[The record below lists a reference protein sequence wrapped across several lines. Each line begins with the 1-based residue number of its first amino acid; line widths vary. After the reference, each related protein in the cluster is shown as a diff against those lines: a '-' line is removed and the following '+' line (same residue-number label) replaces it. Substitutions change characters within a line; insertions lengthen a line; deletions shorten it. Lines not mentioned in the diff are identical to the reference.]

1 MTLYESAYQEKPRL
15 LDLFC
20 GAGGCTRGYQEAGFY
35 VVGVDK
41 EPMPNYCGDEFV
53 QFDALGVLGQWL
65 TVQEELSRPSMVTA
79 IHYQPVLQLDLDDF
93 DAISASP
100 PCQHY
105 ANVTAWR
112 GDQSEHP
119 DLVAPT
125 RELLEATGLPYVIE
139 NVDKAP
145 LRADFV
151 LCGTM
156 FGLPIQRHRY
166 FETNWVDHTEH
177 WGTLSPAPCGHH
189 PDDYSFDH
197 GAKQPESVYRDAMGC
212 EWMTVQ
218 ESRQAIPPA
227 YCKFIGE
234 RLMAHLEAQTKAAA

>member
-1 MTLYESAYQEKPRL
+1 MNSPKPRL

-35 VVGVDK
+35 VVGVDIN
-41 EPMPNYCGDEFV
+41 PQPNYCGERFLRR
-53 QFDALGVLGQWL
+53 DALEKL
-65 TVQEELSRPSMVTA
+65 ELVVHANAHSRHPFSA
-79 IHYQPVLQLDLDDF
+79 IH
-93 DAISASP
+93 ASP

-105 ANVTAWR
+105 ANVTKWR
-112 GDQSEHP
+112 GSPDDHA

-125 RELLEATGLPYVIE
+125 RELLEAIGLPYVIE

-227 YCKFIGE
+227 YTRFIGT
-234 RLMAHLEAQTKAAA
+234 HLLQHIEAQTKAAA